1 VRFDLEGQGPSWWEG
16 RITGARITDDPPSHL
31 VTFDDA
37 EYTNTFSTQII
48 RKAAGVPRMTLK
60 KIVLPIL
67 HEVAVYAAISKLD
80 SCGRLFCL
88 RLAKDC
94 NGGGNFVTVIGCPED
109 VEPDSLTFRLLQLC
123 FRTPPND
130 HYMDHVSRRRQRW
143 PRCLDGVPCTCCEVV
158 QHIMRSCHYIS
169 LARAFSLRWLQ
180 QMATGQK
187 VQLAT
192 VSTIPIGIARE
203 RVATAARPRT
213 RCNEVA
219 SVCWQLSTDF
229 KAFGSSGD
237 RFSRSKVILARV
249 YSGYAKRVEVQ
260 SVRAQRRLLR
270 LLFVF
275 NTLP

>member
-1 VRFDLEGQGPSWWEG
+1 MRFELEGQGPSWWEG
-16 RITGARITDDPPSHL
+16 SITGARITDDPPSYL

-37 EYTNTFSTQII
+37 EYTDIFSTQLI

-60 KIVLPIL
+60 KIVLPIP
-67 HEVAVYAAISKLD
+67 HEVAVHADLSKLD
-80 SCGRLFCL
+80 SGGRLFCL
-88 RLAKDC
+88 RLVKDYS
-94 NGGGNFVTVIGCPED
+94 GGNFVTVIGCPED

-123 FRTPPND
+123 FLTPPNG

-143 PRCLDGVPCTCCEVV
+143 PRRLDGIPFTCYEVV
-158 QHIMRSCHYIS
+158 QHIMRSCHYIA

-187 VQLAT
+187 VRLAT
-192 VSTIPIGIARE
+192 VSTIPIGIACE
-203 RVATAARPRT
+203 HVATAARPRT

-219 SVCWQLSTDF
+219 RVCLQLSTDF
-229 KAFGSSGD
+229 KSFGFSGD